1 MALAGPVQSL
11 DLGRRMEVFMWGQIK
26 QALAQSTA
34 QFLTRLASLLPGV
47 VALILALVVS
57 IILACILAAI
67 VRRFLGAVQ
76 FDQRLVRWG
85 VPSLAE
91 WSPANSPTLLVSRA
105 IAALVIFAGLLIG
118 IAAFDAEWTS
128 LFVRSVFAY
137 IPNVLGAALVLFVG
151 SVIARF
157 LGRSVLIGAV
167 NLNLQ
172 YARFLSVGV
181 KWLVVVLAVAM
192 ALEHLRI
199 APGIVELAFGIL
211 FGGIVFAL
219 ALAVGLGSKDLV
231 TKSLERDAQK
241 GSPENVEEPFR
252 HV

>member
-1 MALAGPVQSL
+1 
-11 DLGRRMEVFMWGQIK
+11 MWTQVK

-34 QFLTRLASLLPGV
+34 RFLTRFADLLPGMAALM
-47 VALILALVVS
+47 VAVLIS
-57 IILACILAAI
+57 IILGCILAAI
-67 VRRFLGAVQ
+67 VRRLLASMR
-76 FDQRLVRWG
+76 FDQRLSRWG
-85 VPSLAE
+85 FPSLTE
-91 WSPANSPTLLVSRA
+91 WSPMNSPTLLVSRA
-105 IAALVIFAGLLIG
+105 IAGLVVIAGFLIG

-128 LFVRSVFAY
+128 QLARSAFAY
-137 IPNVLGAALVLFVG
+137 IPNVIGAVLVLLLG
-151 SVIARF
+151 SIIARF
-157 LGRSVLIGAV
+157 LARSVLIGAV
-167 NLNLQ
+167 NLNLH
-172 YARFLSVGV
+172 YARLLSVGV

-219 ALAVGLGSKDLV
+219 ALAVGLGSKDLI

-241 GSPENVEEPFR
+241 ASGENIEEPFR